1 MSKDMDASER
11 LRARYQHATLK
22 HVTGER
28 MTNASLRERFGIAD
42 QNAAQVSRIIKEAL
56 AKGLIC
62 SSDPAGPRAGY
73 VPANF

>member
-1 MSKDMDASER
+1 
-11 LRARYQHATLK
+11 
-22 HVTGER
+22 

-56 AKGLIC
+56 ANGLIC